1 MSVKKNEETF
11 NLIRPVTPGTT
22 MSLDDP
28 VIDDN
33 VKRMIKG
40 VTFIKINEY
49 DICEDAAT
57 VKDYKENAKYARIM

>member
-1 MSVKKNEETF
+1 
-11 NLIRPVTPGTT
+11 